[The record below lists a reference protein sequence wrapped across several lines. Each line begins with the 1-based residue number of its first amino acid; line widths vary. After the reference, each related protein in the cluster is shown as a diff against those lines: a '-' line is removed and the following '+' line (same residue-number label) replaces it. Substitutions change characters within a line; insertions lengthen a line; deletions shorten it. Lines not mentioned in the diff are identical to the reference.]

1 MLKIRAKINENKNKE
16 MRTLKKLKDD
26 FLKRSE

>member
-16 MRTLKKLKDD
+16 MRILKKLKDD